1 MADVYSMMHCHFM
14 STCGTLCLCTLC
26 VLSCFSFF
34 PFSVPSPL
42 PACAL
47 YALSDIL
54 SLPTSLCV
62 LGGCGCACVD
72 MHACVWINYVCMCPQ
87 LVWLTRVEW
96 GSCIVMVAYTR
107 DALCMPTVVIHAVF
121 LTTEA
126 DHDLAAEELGEDQWW
141 WRCDPISV
149 CQWSTSDCS

>member
-1 MADVYSMMHCHFM
+1 MTLWCH
-14 STCGTLCLCTLC
+14 GRRILNDA
-26 VLSCFSFF
+26 LSLY
-34 PFSVPSPL
+34 V
-42 PACAL
+42 CAL
-47 YALSDIL
+47 SLCSFMLFLLSLQCLPPPLTCALHALSDIL
-54 SLPTSLCV
+54 SLPTTLCV

-107 DALCMPTVVIHAVF
+107 DALCMPTVAIHAVF

-141 WRCDPISV
+141 WRCDPIPV
-149 CQWSTSDCS
+149 CQWSTSDYS